1 MRKMHELQDILRL
14 VSGWVD
20 GVRLILEIGFDIIW

>member
-1 MRKMHELQDILRL
+1 MYELQDILGI

-20 GVRLILEIGFDIIW
+20 GVSLILEIGFDIIW

>member
-1 MRKMHELQDILRL
+1 MHELQDILRL